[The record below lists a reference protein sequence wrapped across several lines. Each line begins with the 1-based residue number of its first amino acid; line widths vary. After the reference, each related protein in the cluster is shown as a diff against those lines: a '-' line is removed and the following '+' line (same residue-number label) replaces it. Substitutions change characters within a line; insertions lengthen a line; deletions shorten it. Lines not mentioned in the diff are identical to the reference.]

1 MIYLIDNYDSF
12 SYNLYQLIGEVDPAI
27 EVLRNDAL
35 TVEELEE
42 KNPEAVI
49 LSPGPGRPAD
59 AGICE
64 EVALKLSGKVPILGV
79 CLGHQAICE
88 AFGGTVGYAKEL
100 MHGKSSLVKVDEQSP
115 LFKGLPAKV
124 RVARYHSLAADEGSL
139 PECLQVV
146 SRADDGEVMAV
157 QHAEFPTFGVQFH
170 PESILTPD
178 GRAMIENFLA
188 IATKEYTAVAPIV
201 RKEPTMIREAIFKL
215 VDKQDLTYDEA
226 YDVINEI
233 MSGETTQVQTAA
245 FLSALS
251 TKSTKSE
258 TIAEIAGCAAA
269 MRSHATKVDY
279 DKPLLEI
286 VGTGGDKAG
295 SFNISTTAAFII
307 AAGGA
312 KVAKHGNRAA
322 SSKSGTA
329 DCQEALGVNIE
340 QGPDLCKKLLDE
352 VGMCF
357 FFAQKYHT
365 AMRYVGPI
373 RKELGF
379 RTVFNI
385 LGPLTNPA
393 SPETMILGVYDES
406 LVQPLARVL
415 TSLGVKDGMVV
426 YGQDCLDELSTACPT
441 TVCEFHGD
449 DYLSYVLMPEELGMK
464 RCTKEDLRGGSPD
477 ENAQITRD
485 ILSGKE
491 TGAKRD
497 TVLVNAAAGLYIAGL
512 APSLKDGVAKAQE
525 LINNGKAA
533 ETLEEYIRVSNQEV

>member
-35 TVEELEE
+35 TVEELEG

-49 LSPGPGRPAD
+49 LSPGPGCPAD

-188 IATKEYTAVAPIV
+188 IATKQYAAVAPIV

-340 QGPDLCKKLLDE
+340 QSPGLCKKLLDE
-352 VGMCF
+352 AGMCF

-449 DYLSYVLMPEELGMK
+449 DYLSYVLTPEELGMK
-464 RCTKEDLRGGSPD
+464 RCTKEDLRGGSPE

-525 LINNGKAA
+525 LINNGKAT
-533 ETLEEYIRVSNQEV
+533 ETLEEYIRVSNQEA

>member
-1 MIYLIDNYDSF
+1 
-12 SYNLYQLIGEVDPAI
+12 
-27 EVLRNDAL
+27 
-35 TVEELEE
+35 
-42 KNPEAVI
+42 
-49 LSPGPGRPAD
+49 
-59 AGICE
+59 
-64 EVALKLSGKVPILGV
+64 
-79 CLGHQAICE
+79 
-88 AFGGTVGYAKEL
+88 
-100 MHGKSSLVKVDEQSP
+100 
-115 LFKGLPAKV
+115 
-124 RVARYHSLAADEGSL
+124 
-139 PECLQVV
+139 
-146 SRADDGEVMAV
+146 
-157 QHAEFPTFGVQFH
+157 
-170 PESILTPD
+170 
-178 GRAMIENFLA
+178 
-188 IATKEYTAVAPIV
+188 
-201 RKEPTMIREAIFKL
+201 MIREAIFKL

-295 SFNISTTAAFII
+295 SFNISTTAALII
-307 AAGGA
+307 AAAGA

-329 DCQEALGVNIE
+329 DCQEALGVSIE
-340 QGPDLCKKLLDE
+340 QSPDLCKKLLDE

-393 SPETMILGVYDES
+393 SPEMMILGVYDES

-415 TSLGVKDGMVV
+415 VSLGVKDGMVV

-449 DYLSYVLMPEELGMK
+449 DYLSYVLTPEELGMK
-464 RCTKEDLRGGSPD
+464 RCAKEDLQGGSPE

-525 LINNGKAA
+525 LISNGKAA
-533 ETLEEYIRVSNQEV
+533 ETLEAYIRVSNQEV

>member
-295 SFNISTTAAFII
+295 SFNISTTAAFIV

-449 DYLSYVLMPEELGMK
+449 DYLSYVLTPEELGMK
-464 RCTKEDLRGGSPD
+464 RCTKEDFRGGSPD

-525 LINNGKAA
+525 LINNGKAT
-533 ETLEEYIRVSNQEV
+533 ETLEEYVRVSNQEV